1 MVKTYKILNNNVYFS
16 NNELNIVTSD
26 ELIDEFLS
34 GMDEN
39 EDADLIGWMLTNK
52 KKGTS
57 LSIDESITFISSAWE
72 LDIKEI
78 DNVLN

>member
-16 NNELNIVTSD
+16 NNEQNIVTSD

-39 EDADLIGWMLTNK
+39 EDADFILWNGSRPRIKRKLFEQFVDEKLTA
-52 KKGTS
+52 
-57 LSIDESITFISSAWE
+57 I
-72 LDIKEI
+72 
-78 DNVLN
+78 

>member
-1 MVKTYKILNNNVYFS
+1 MVKTYKILNNNVYVS
-16 NNELNIVTSD
+16 NNEQNIVTSD

-52 KKGTS
+52 KKGQ
-57 LSIDESITFISSAWE
+57 
-72 LDIKEI
+72 
-78 DNVLN
+78 

>member
-1 MVKTYKILNNNVYFS
+1 MVKTYKMLNTNVYAP
-16 NNELNIVTSD
+16 NNEQNIVTSD

-34 GMDEN
+34 GMDKN

-52 KKGTS
+52 QKGTS
-57 LSIDESITFISSAWE
+57 LSIDECITFICSAWE
-72 LDIKEI
+72 LDIEEI

>member
-1 MVKTYKILNNNVYFS
+1 MVKTYKILNNSVYFS

>member
-1 MVKTYKILNNNVYFS
+1 MVKTYKILNNNVYVS
-16 NNELNIVTSD
+16 NNEQNIVTSD
-26 ELIDEFLS
+26 ELIDDFLS

-57 LSIDESITFISSAWE
+57 HSIDECIIFVSSAWE

>member
-1 MVKTYKILNNNVYFS
+1 MVKAYKILNNNVYVS
-16 NNELNIVTSD
+16 DNEQNIVTSD

-52 KKGTS
+52 KKSTS
-57 LSIDESITFISSAWE
+57 LSIDECITFISSAWE

>member
-1 MVKTYKILNNNVYFS
+1 MVKAYKILNNNVYVS
-16 NNELNIVTSD
+16 GNPQNIVTSD

-57 LSIDESITFISSAWE
+57 HSIDECISFISSAWE

>member
-16 NNELNIVTSD
+16 NNEQNIVTSD

-52 KKGTS
+52 KNGTS
-57 LSIDESITFISSAWE
+57 LSIDECITFISSAWE

>member
-1 MVKTYKILNNNVYFS
+1 MVKAYKILNNNVYVS
-16 NNELNIVTSD
+16 NNEQNIVTSD
-26 ELIDEFLS
+26 ELIDDFLS

-52 KKGTS
+52 KKSTS
-57 LSIDESITFISSAWE
+57 LSIDECITFISSAWE

>member
-1 MVKTYKILNNNVYFS
+1 MVKTYKILNNNVYVS
-16 NNELNIVTSD
+16 NNPQNIVTSD

-72 LDIKEI
+72 LDIEEI

>member
-16 NNELNIVTSD
+16 NNEQNIVTS
-26 ELIDEFLS
+26 DEFLS

-57 LSIDESITFISSAWE
+57 LSIDECITFISSVWE
-72 LDIKEI
+72 LDFKEI

>member
-1 MVKTYKILNNNVYFS
+1 MVKTYKILNNNVYVS
-16 NNELNIVTSD
+16 NNEQNIVTSD

-57 LSIDESITFISSAWE
+57 LSIDECITFISSAWE
-72 LDIKEI
+72 LDIEEI